1 MKNIEGNKYY
11 GICGWDIV
19 DGEYSNKSPD
29 IVSLEDRKTKREYEL
44 FNEIINELIS
54 QEITEIL
61 FSLNGYIFNTKEDA
75 KIKGGTSYENSL
87 FLVKEFYN
95 TYKKEII
102 ESRRTGDMT
111 ELFNV
116 VGKENFESLNK
127 LFHEFYE
134 SFPGMSFYS
143 LVQSI
148 NKKEETEQT
157 KKFYELVDK
166 RNEILKSMEEY
177 SQNKGYTL

>member
-1 MKNIEGNKYY
+1 MGYLR
-11 GICGWDIV
+11 W
-19 DGEYSNKSPD
+19 
-29 IVSLEDRKTKREYEL
+29 REYEL

-54 QEITEIL
+54 QEITQIL
-61 FSLNGYIFNTKEDA
+61 FESNGYIFNTKEDA
-75 KIKGGTSYENSL
+75 KIKGGTSYENTM
-87 FLVKEFYN
+87 FLIKEFYN

-111 ELFNV
+111 ELFNA
-116 VGKENFESLNK
+116 VGKENFEALNK

-143 LVQSI
+143 VIQSI

-157 KKFYELVDK
+157 KKFYELVEK
-166 RNEILKSMEEY
+166 RNKVLKSMEEHN
-177 SQNKGYTL
+177 QNKNHTL